1 MVRIRM
7 QRLGRR
13 NRPFY
18 RINAIDKR
26 TRRDGAV
33 LENLGWYNPIEKDA
47 EKQLELK
54 HDRIKHWLEHGAVPS
69 DTVRDFLAKADL
81 LSPKQK
87 AEWEKDREVARNRT
101 IAKKAGER
109 AQAAAKS
116 IGELAGKAEA
126 DLSSFVSTVNE
137 SLKSALSAVASGKP
151 QEADAAATAAEG
163 ALAEA
168 TKAEEA
174 HQAKKKADEEAAA
187 AEAAAEAPTEEAPA
201 GESAEA

>member
-33 LENLGWYNPIEKDA
+33 LENLGWYNPIEKDP

-87 AEWEKDREVARNRT
+87 AEWERDREVARNRT

-109 AQAAAKS
+109 AQAAATA
-116 IGELAGKAEA
+116 IGDLAGKAGA
-126 DLSSFVSTVNE
+126 DLASFVATVNE
-137 SLKSALSAVASGKP
+137 QLKAALSAVATGKP
-151 QEADAAATAAEG
+151 QEADTAATAAEK
-163 ALAEA
+163 ALADA
-168 TKAEEA
+168 KQAEESF
-174 HQAKKKADEEAAA
+174 QAKKKAEEEAAKA
-187 AEAAAEAPTEEAPA
+187 AEAAAAPAEEAPA
-201 GESAEA
+201 AE